1 MHLKNTAILASW
13 IDLNKVAKPLG
24 VCSQPRC
31 FPYGFA
37 VNVHDSEA
45 FSSKCT
51 SQSKPVV
58 SIKDR
63 TLNTK
68 DFIASFAVK
77 NSLPLPKISKLV
89 EFTKFL
95 AKDINALQHFKMND
109 TAATQKLTDS
119 LSFHNDLELIDE
131 MNKYQFSINMDQCT
145 SNSNKRMF
153 SILVSYFDELKIY
166 L

>member
-1 MHLKNTAILASW
+1 M
-13 IDLNKVAKPLG
+13 NKVAKPLD

-109 TAATQKLTDS
+109 TGATLKLTDS
-119 LSFHNDLELIDE
+119 LSFHNDIELIDE